1 MATATIQVAYEAETT
16 SLKATVNEINQI
28 NDKVVQ
34 GAQDSAA
41 KVKKEYTGIANSFA
55 AAFSGGQAK
64 KALDNQA
71 KAIDNV
77 GKSGKSLTGQLR
89 GLKQELSALEI
100 AGQDGTEAFN
110 KLLISAA
117 KLEDQ
122 IGDTRARVKILASDT
137 FKFDAAVGATQS
149 LASGFE
155 LAQGAAALF
164 GEENEDLQKAL
175 FKITAAT
182 AVSISVQQLSAL
194 FFEESAVKQ
203 AVLTGAT
210 AAYNTVV
217 GTSTGLLR
225 AFKLALAGTGI
236 GLLVLAIGELV
247 SYFMEL
253 QAQSAKTQTV
263 FERFKDTFAN
273 AKTLNT
279 NDNITFLNIIR
290 VFIYCKLNFR
300 LSNY

>member
-100 AGQDGTEAFN
+100 AGQDDTAAFN
-110 KLLISAA
+110 KLLIAAA

-122 IGDTRARVKILASDT
+122 IGDTRDRVKILASDT
-137 FKFDAAVGATQS
+137 FKFDVAVQATQG
-149 LASGFE
+149 LAAGFE
-155 LAQGAAALF
+155 VAQGAAALF
-164 GEENEDLQKAL
+164 GNESEDLQKTIA
-175 FKITAAT
+175 KVTAAT
-182 AVSISVQQLSAL
+182 AVANGVSQIANLIK
-194 FFEESAVKQ
+194 EESTIKT
-203 AVLTGAT
+203 AVLTGAQ
-210 AAYNTVV
+210 AAYNVVV
-217 GTSTGLLR
+217 GTSTGLMK
-225 AFKLALAGTGI
+225 AFRIALASTGV
-236 GLLVLAIGELV
+236 GLLVIGLALLIENFDKIKDAFLGTSDATRKFEA
-247 SYFMEL
+247 
-253 QAQSAKTQTV
+253 AQKS
-263 FERFKDTFAN
+263 AN
-273 AKTLNT
+273 AELAKS
-279 NDNITFLNIIR
+279 R
-290 VFIYCKLNFR
+290 VALKI
-300 LSNY
+300 